1 MNRKVLVGVASTL
14 IIITI
19 IVAYVI
25 MNRPASPSTRLY
37 LVSEASNASVGQDF
51 SLNISI
57 SNVVDMAA
65 WQAKLTWSTTIL
77 DAVNATEGSFLKTG
91 GGTFFYHTINNTI
104 GYVMMDCTLL
114 ENVSG
119 VNGSGTLA
127 MMWFHVKASGS
138 CDLTLSDTD
147 LVNSTLALIPHTV
160 TSGRFSVSP

>member
-65 WQAKLTWSTTIL
+65 WQAKLAVFLDWLLDGASTDCRIHL
-77 DAVNATEGSFLKTG
+77 PAGYPADRFL
-91 GGTFFYHTINNTI
+91 FP
-104 GYVMMDCTLL
+104 
-114 ENVSG
+114 E
-119 VNGSGTLA
+119 
-127 MMWFHVKASGS
+127 
-138 CDLTLSDTD
+138 
-147 LVNSTLALIPHTV
+147 
-160 TSGRFSVSP
+160 R